1 MNDSSEQ
8 YNFMNSGGLGSDG
21 DLGKDFF
28 GLMVKI
34 ESRSRLI
41 LWGCIR
47 DGAMMRLARE
57 YVLGI
62 PVCRKER
69 ILCGAVK

>member
-1 MNDSSEQ
+1 MNDSSGQ
-8 YNFMNSGGLGSDG
+8 YNLMCSGGLGSDG
-21 DLGKDFF
+21 DLGKGFF
-28 GLMVKI
+28 GLMGKI

-41 LWGCIR
+41 LWGWFR
-47 DGAMMRLARE
+47 DGAMMRQARE
-57 YVLGI
+57 SVLGI